1 MSDGQDLSD
10 RLSGLESPDAVRV
23 VSDGTDRFTLG
34 WLRTFDRAERQEDAH
49 ITTRAGLKEADLGPW
64 CRVRLSSMKTPKRF
78 FLRENLPKTPNGK
91 GDP

>member
-10 RLSGLESPDAVRV
+10 RLSGLESPDPVWVDEA
-23 VSDGTDRFTLG
+23 GTFS
-34 WLRTFDRAERQEDAH
+34 RAERQEDAH
-49 ITTRAGLKEADLGPW
+49 ITTRAGLKEAGLGPW
-64 CRVRLSSMKTPKRF
+64 SRVRLSSVKIPKRF